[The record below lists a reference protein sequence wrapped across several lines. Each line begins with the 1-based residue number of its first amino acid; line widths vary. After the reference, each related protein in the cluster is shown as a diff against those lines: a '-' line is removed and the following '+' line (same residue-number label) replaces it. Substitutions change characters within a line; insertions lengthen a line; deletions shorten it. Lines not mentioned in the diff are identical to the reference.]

1 MEALGVQLRSTEWEI
16 VCEPFPERE
25 IVAGELVAL
34 LVTVTVPGKTPATSG
49 AKDMS
54 NVADCPG
61 ARIKPPET
69 PLVE

>member
-1 MEALGVQLRSTEWEI
+1 
-16 VCEPFPERE
+16 
-25 IVAGELVAL
+25 VAGELVAL
-34 LVTVTVPGKTPATSG
+34 LVTVTVPGKTPATRG
-49 AKDMS
+49 AKDTS